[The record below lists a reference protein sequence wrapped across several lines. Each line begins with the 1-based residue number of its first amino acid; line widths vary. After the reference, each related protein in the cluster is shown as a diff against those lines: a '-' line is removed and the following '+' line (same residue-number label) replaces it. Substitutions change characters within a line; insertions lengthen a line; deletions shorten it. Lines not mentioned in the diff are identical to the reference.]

1 MAKLAV
7 GGQFPAVKLKDI
19 DGASVEF
26 LAIFSQ
32 APATVLF
39 FYRGRW

>member
-1 MAKLAV
+1 MAKLQI
-7 GGQFPAVKLKDI
+7 GDDFPGVKLKDI
-19 DGASVEF
+19 DGAAVEF
-26 LAIFSQ
+26 PAAFME